1 MSITTRD
8 LEPLR
13 PRQAAAPHHTPH
25 PRRRRVLAA
34 TLIPL
39 QLFLAAGWLR
49 AGTEKVID
57 PEWWNAH
64 ALREFLVEQ
73 RPHMLP
79 WFTWFSDVLVE
90 PLAMLVAWGV
100 LVAQLIVGGCLLTNR
115 GVRPALWVG
124 IVLNLAFT
132 MAGRVNP
139 SAFYLVMEI
148 TLLFALARA
157 ISEPIALRRA
167 IAWLIPATFVLPFA
181 RTLHPRDAIDD
192 PALMLVFLCVLASLT
207 TIALAVPLGRMVEIA
222 SQQPLGRF
230 GVAVVGWGFRSTRSR
245 ADRRDRVASEITRT
259 DRSNRWI

>member
-1 MSITTRD
+1 M
-8 LEPLR
+8 
-13 PRQAAAPHHTPH
+13 
-25 PRRRRVLAA
+25 LAA

-57 PEWWNAH
+57 PEWWSAH

-73 RPHMLP
+73 RPQMLP
-79 WFTWFSDVLVE
+79 WFSWFSDVMVE
-90 PLAMLVAWGV
+90 PLAMLVAWVV
-100 LVAQLIVGGCLLTNR
+100 LAAQLIIGGCLLTNR
-115 GVRPALWVG
+115 FVRPALWVG

-139 SAFYLVMEI
+139 SAFYLVMESV
-148 TLLFALARA
+148 LLFALARA

-167 IAWLIPATFVLPFA
+167 VAWLIPATFLLPFA

-207 TIALAVPLGRMVEIA
+207 TISLAVPLERMVELA
-222 SQQPLGRF
+222 AQRRLGRF
-230 GVAVVGWGFRSTRSR
+230 AIVVVDRGSRSTRSR
-245 ADRRDRVASEITRT
+245 AGQRDRVANEITT
-259 DRSNRWI
+259 TEGSNRWI